1 MSILLA
7 NDDGVEADGLRELA
21 AALAGLDDLY
31 ISAPSEN
38 RSGVGMSITIT
49 DPLNSKRHSDWS
61 GVKERWSIDG
71 TPADAVKFGL
81 QHLLKKDP
89 PRLVVSGI
97 NLGANVG
104 RNVRCSGTVG
114 AAFEG
119 LVSGFPAL
127 AVSVDYD
134 LPINWD
140 GAKHYA
146 RLAAEK
152 LLELSK
158 KQSNLMFNLNVPS
171 RAVDKIKGL
180 KLTRHGSGGYLDNMI
195 PHTQPGSYTLG
206 PDWQD
211 PETGSDCDAR
221 ALTDGF
227 ATITPMRYEM
237 TDQRLLDLL
246 QGEWKQA

>member
-7 NDDGVEADGLRELA
+7 NDDGVDAEGLRELA
-21 AALAGLDDLY
+21 QALSGLDDLY
-31 ISAPSEN
+31 ISAPSKN
-38 RSGVGMSITIT
+38 RSGVGMSITIS
-49 DPLNSKRHSDWS
+49 DPMSAKRHSDWP

-71 TPADAVKFGL
+71 TPADAVKYGL
-81 QHLLKKDP
+81 QHLLKNNP

-134 LPINWD
+134 LPTNWA

-146 RLAAEK
+146 RLASEK
-152 LLELSK
+152 LLELSRAE
-158 KQSNLMFNLNVPS
+158 SRLMFNLNVPS
-171 RAVDKIKGL
+171 LPVDKIKGL

-195 PHTQPGSYTLG
+195 PHSQPGSYTLG
-206 PDWQD
+206 ADWLD
-211 PETGSDCDAR
+211 PAIDSDCDAR
-221 ALTDGF
+221 ALSDGF
-227 ATITPMRYEM
+227 ATITPMRHEM
-237 TDQRLLDLL
+237 TDQRMLDLL
-246 QGEWKQA
+246 QSEWKPA